1 MALINCPQC
10 GHMISDKAKACPKCG
25 YVLNNEQA
33 KPVEN
38 IDDEES
44 ESQFD
49 DCTPQQGG
57 GLKWILIVLAILVI
71 GGGVGYY
78 FYADNKAKKEIALA
92 AEQARL
98 DSIEAARLDSLRQ
111 DSLRRDSIEFYK
123 FTSPDLIAFDLKG
136 HVKEMD
142 RVGNLF
148 PMPGIIP
155 VDGFTS
161 VTFSY
166 NGEVQFS
173 AESWMRNASRNGNG
187 FLTQGHG
194 KNSSCYVEW
203 NGNNIIRQSYED
215 GRSYKKFSIPTYK
228 DGRIVAYKL
237 TEKRYGKI
245 YSESDATI
253 EYQDFDNYGNWI
265 SCVIKQTSRY
275 PNGTFDRNNN
285 RVPKEPTLKID
296 TLKREITYYTRTNY
310 SDEEK
315 EIKQRNAEFQKREEQ
330 KEQDEKKGPE
340 WINGVWECHEMVDLG
355 YFGRQRANARLSIN
369 RDAQT
374 ISSNNDGMKY
384 NGSYYVSDNTI
395 HFGDWYANLDNY
407 NERIEYGNGIYY
419 RKVSNSP
426 SSSSNSSRSSHS
438 TYNNSSNTT
447 FRTPSDVLSYTSSNS
462 FYNGG
467 DRLRI
472 DFDAVYLNG
481 TALTG
486 APRVTAISGSSA
498 TVVANSPYSGGGT
511 LHFYVNA
518 SRGTITQDGDVYRA
532 R

>member
-1 MALINCPQC
+1 MKRLLILPLALTLVGFVTSSC
-10 GHMISDKAKACPKCG
+10 SSSASKDKER
-25 YVLNNEQA
+25 N
-33 KPVEN
+33 
-38 IDDEES
+38 
-44 ESQFD
+44 
-49 DCTPQQGG
+49 
-57 GLKWILIVLAILVI
+57 
-71 GGGVGYY
+71 
-78 FYADNKAKKEIALA
+78 
-92 AEQARL
+92 
-98 DSIEAARLDSLRQ
+98 DSIAAEAARLDSIRQ
-111 DSLRRDSIEFYK
+111 DSIARRNFITPDLAFNDLHGDVKTCRVKSSDPPSGYSEIFTYDENGKWTNEPVWDEYDKENMPETTKHRKVERNAEGYIIRIYNDYGASCEYESVIWESGKVKTNSISTYKYDNDGLAISREDIREYDSGTDGAVYCNYVLDNMGNWVKRDVIYK
-123 FTSPDLIAFDLKG
+123 FYSI
-136 HVKEMD
+136 
-142 RVGNLF
+142 
-148 PMPGIIP
+148 GIN
-155 VDGFTS
+155 DD
-161 VTFSY
+161 
-166 NGEVQFS
+166 E
-173 AESWMRNASRNGNG
+173 R
-187 FLTQGHG
+187 
-194 KNSSCYVEW
+194 
-203 NGNNIIRQSYED
+203 
-215 GRSYKKFSIPTYK
+215 
-228 DGRIVAYKL
+228 
-237 TEKRYGKI
+237 
-245 YSESDATI
+245 I
-253 EYQDFDNYGNWI
+253 EY
-265 SCVIKQTSRY
+265 SKSTE
-275 PNGTFDRNNN
+275 T
-285 RVPKEPTLKID
+285 
-296 TLKREITYYTRTNY
+296 REITYYKSNNGG
-310 SDEEK
+310 SA
-315 EIKQRNAEFQKREEQ
+315 QRPNNTIQGQALQNLKDFALQ
-330 KEQDEKKGPE
+330 KEQDEKNGPE

-486 APRVTAISGSSA
+486 APRVTDISGSSA

>member
-98 DSIEAARLDSLRQ
+98 DSIEAARLDSIRQ
-111 DSLRRDSIEFYK
+111 DSIARRN
-123 FTSPDLIAFDLKG
+123 FTSPDLAFHDLHG
-136 HVKEMD
+136 DVKKCVVDNNEYETYTFD
-142 RVGNLF
+142 ENGKWTNEPQWDEYDKKYCPDKTKHPRV
-148 PMPGIIP
+148 
-155 VDGFTS
+155 
-161 VTFSY
+161 
-166 NGEVQFS
+166 E
-173 AESWMRNASRNGNG
+173 RNAEG
-187 FLTQGHG
+187 
-194 KNSSCYVEW
+194 Y
-203 NGNNIIRQSYED
+203 IIRIYNECGASCEYESVIWE
-215 GRSYKKFSIPTYK
+215 GGKVKTNSISTYK
-228 DGRIVAYKL
+228 YDNDGLAISREDIREY
-237 TEKRYGKI
+237 
-245 YSESDATI
+245 ESGTDGAV
-253 EYQDFDNYGNWI
+253 YCNYVLDDMGNWI
-265 SCVIKQTSRY
+265 KRDVIYKLYSIDI
-275 PNGTFDRNNN
+275 NDD
-285 RVPKEPTLKID
+285 EKIEYSKSTETRD
-296 TLKREITYYTRTNY
+296 ITYYKSNNGG
-310 SDEEK
+310 SA
-315 EIKQRNAEFQKREEQ
+315 QRPNNTIQGQALQNLKDFAQQ

-340 WINGVWECHEMVDLG
+340 WINGIWECHEMVDLG
-355 YFGRQRANARLSIN
+355 YFGRQRANARLCIDREN
-369 RDAQT
+369 QMV
-374 ISSNNDGMKY
+374 SSNNDGEKY
-384 NGSYYVSDNTI
+384 NGRYTISGNEI
-395 HFGDWYANLDNY
+395 HFGSWYADLDNSR
-407 NERIEYGNGIYY
+407 ERIEFGKGVYY
-419 RKVSNSP
+419 RKVSS
-426 SSSSNSSRSSHS
+426 SYTYGSSSNSCSGSSGSRSSYS
-438 TYNNSSNTT
+438 GSS
-447 FRTPSDVLSYTSSNS
+447 RTSFSSPSDVLSYTSSNS

-472 DFDAVYLNG
+472 GFDAVYLNG

-486 APRVTAISGSSA
+486 APRVTNISGSSA
-498 TVVANSPYSGGGT
+498 TIIASNPYGGRA

-518 SRGTITQDGDVYRA
+518 SSGTITQNGDVYRA

>member
-98 DSIEAARLDSLRQ
+98 DSIEAARLDSIRQ
-111 DSLRRDSIEFYK
+111 DSIARRNFI
-123 FTSPDLIAFDLKG
+123 TPDLAFNDLHGDVKTCRVKSSDSLSGYSEIFTYDEKG
-136 HVKEMD
+136 RWTNEPQWDEYDKEYCPE
-142 RVGNLF
+142 RTKHPKVIRNN
-148 PMPGIIP
+148 
-155 VDGFTS
+155 DGYITRI
-161 VTFSY
+161 Y
-166 NGEVQFS
+166 N
-173 AESWMRNASRNGNG
+173 
-187 FLTQGHG
+187 
-194 KNSSCYVEW
+194 SCDADDE
-203 NGNNIIRQSYED
+203 YED
-215 GRSYKKFSIPTYK
+215 FVWKGDKVTGEGANVEYDEHGFSIYYEFEGWCGKYPSIQTVYY
-228 DGRIVAYKL
+228 DYIV
-237 TEKRYGKI
+237 
-245 YSESDATI
+245 D
-253 EYQDFDNYGNWI
+253 DMGNWVQSSYFSISWDPNYPYGI
-265 SCVIKQTSRY
+265 SCDE
-275 PNGTFDRNNN
+275 GTTTR
-285 RVPKEPTLKID
+285 T
-296 TLKREITYYTRTNY
+296 ITYYKSISQNRIALPNSAIQIQKLQELKAT
-310 SDEEK
+310 
-315 EIKQRNAEFQKREEQ
+315 KQK
-330 KEQDEKKGPE
+330 KEQEDKKGPE

-355 YFGRQRANARLSIN
+355 YFGRQRANARLCIDREN
-369 RDAQT
+369 QMV
-374 ISSNNDGMKY
+374 SSNNDGEKY
-384 NGSYYVSDNTI
+384 KGRYTISGNEI
-395 HFGDWYANLDNY
+395 HFGSWYADLDNSR
-407 NERIEYGNGIYY
+407 ERIEFGKGVYY
-419 RKVSNSP
+419 RKVSS
-426 SSSSNSSRSSHS
+426 SYTYGSSSNSSSGSSGSRSSYS
-438 TYNNSSNTT
+438 GSS
-447 FRTPSDVLSYTSSNS
+447 RTSFSSPSDVLSYTSSNS

-472 DFDAVYLNG
+472 GFDAVYLNG

-486 APRVTAISGSSA
+486 APRVTNISGNSA

-511 LHFYVNA
+511 LRFYVN
-518 SRGTITQDGDVYRA
+518 SSNGTVTQNGDVYRA

>member
-1 MALINCPQC
+1 MKRLLILPLALTLVSFVTSSC
-10 GHMISDKAKACPKCG
+10 SSSASKDKER
-25 YVLNNEQA
+25 N
-33 KPVEN
+33 
-38 IDDEES
+38 
-44 ESQFD
+44 
-49 DCTPQQGG
+49 
-57 GLKWILIVLAILVI
+57 
-71 GGGVGYY
+71 
-78 FYADNKAKKEIALA
+78 
-92 AEQARL
+92 
-98 DSIEAARLDSLRQ
+98 DSIAAEAARLDSIRQ
-111 DSLRRDSIEFYK
+111 DSIARRNFITPDLAFNDLHGDVKTCRVKSSDSPSGYSEIFTYDENGKWTNEPVWDEYDKENMPETTKHRKVERNAEGYIIRIYNDYGASCEYESVIWESGKVKTNSISTYKYDNDGLVISREDIREYDSGTDGAVYCNYVLDDMGNWVKRDVIYK
-123 FTSPDLIAFDLKG
+123 FYSI
-136 HVKEMD
+136 
-142 RVGNLF
+142 
-148 PMPGIIP
+148 GIN
-155 VDGFTS
+155 DD
-161 VTFSY
+161 
-166 NGEVQFS
+166 E
-173 AESWMRNASRNGNG
+173 R
-187 FLTQGHG
+187 
-194 KNSSCYVEW
+194 
-203 NGNNIIRQSYED
+203 
-215 GRSYKKFSIPTYK
+215 
-228 DGRIVAYKL
+228 
-237 TEKRYGKI
+237 
-245 YSESDATI
+245 I
-253 EYQDFDNYGNWI
+253 EYSKSTETRD
-265 SCVIKQTSRY
+265 
-275 PNGTFDRNNN
+275 
-285 RVPKEPTLKID
+285 
-296 TLKREITYYTRTNY
+296 ITYYKSNNGG
-310 SDEEK
+310 SA
-315 EIKQRNAEFQKREEQ
+315 QRPNNTIQGQALQNLKDFAQQ

-426 SSSSNSSRSSHS
+426 SSSSNSSRSSHI

-486 APRVTAISGSSA
+486 APRVTNISGSRA
-498 TVVANSPYSGGGT
+498 TVVANSPYSGGGA

-518 SRGTITQDGDVYRA
+518 SNGTVTQNGDVYRA

>member
-1 MALINCPQC
+1 MKRLLILPLALTLVSFVTSSC
-10 GHMISDKAKACPKCG
+10 SSSASKDKER
-25 YVLNNEQA
+25 N
-33 KPVEN
+33 
-38 IDDEES
+38 
-44 ESQFD
+44 
-49 DCTPQQGG
+49 
-57 GLKWILIVLAILVI
+57 
-71 GGGVGYY
+71 
-78 FYADNKAKKEIALA
+78 
-92 AEQARL
+92 
-98 DSIEAARLDSLRQ
+98 DSIAAEAARLDSIRQ
-111 DSLRRDSIEFYK
+111 DSIARRNFITPDLAFNDLHGDVKTCRVKSSDSPSGYSEIFTYDENGKWTNEPVWDEYDKENMPETTKHRKVERNAEGYIIRIYNDYGASCEYESVIWESGKVKTNSISTYKYDNDGLVISREDIREYDSGTDGAVYCNYVLDDMGNWVKRDVIYK
-123 FTSPDLIAFDLKG
+123 FYSI
-136 HVKEMD
+136 
-142 RVGNLF
+142 
-148 PMPGIIP
+148 GIN
-155 VDGFTS
+155 DD
-161 VTFSY
+161 
-166 NGEVQFS
+166 E
-173 AESWMRNASRNGNG
+173 R
-187 FLTQGHG
+187 
-194 KNSSCYVEW
+194 
-203 NGNNIIRQSYED
+203 
-215 GRSYKKFSIPTYK
+215 
-228 DGRIVAYKL
+228 
-237 TEKRYGKI
+237 
-245 YSESDATI
+245 I
-253 EYQDFDNYGNWI
+253 EYSKSTETRD
-265 SCVIKQTSRY
+265 
-275 PNGTFDRNNN
+275 
-285 RVPKEPTLKID
+285 
-296 TLKREITYYTRTNY
+296 ITYYKSNNGG
-310 SDEEK
+310 SA
-315 EIKQRNAEFQKREEQ
+315 QRPNNTIQGQALQNLKDFAQQ

-486 APRVTAISGSSA
+486 APRVTNISGSRA
-498 TVVANSPYSGGGT
+498 TVVANSPYSGGGA

-518 SRGTITQDGDVYRA
+518 SNGTVTQNGDVYRA

>member
-1 MALINCPQC
+1 ML
-10 GHMISDKAKACPKCG
+10 
-25 YVLNNEQA
+25 
-33 KPVEN
+33 
-38 IDDEES
+38 
-44 ESQFD
+44 
-49 DCTPQQGG
+49 
-57 GLKWILIVLAILVI
+57 
-71 GGGVGYY
+71 VGYTTSSCSSS
-78 FYADNKAKKEIALA
+78 ASKDKERNDSIA
-92 AEQARL
+92 AETARL
-98 DSIEAARLDSLRQ
+98 DSIRQ
-111 DSLRRDSIEFYK
+111 DSIARRNFITPDLAFNDLHGDVKTCEVKSSDSPSGYSEIFTYDESGKWTNEPVWDEYDKENMPETTKHRKVERDAEGYIIRIYNDYGASCEYESVIWEGGKVKTNSISTYKYDNDGLAISREDIREYDSGTDGAVYCDYVLDDMGNWVKRDVIYKFYSIGINDDESIEYSK
-123 FTSPDLIAFDLKG
+123 ST
-136 HVKEMD
+136 E
-142 RVGNLF
+142 
-148 PMPGIIP
+148 
-155 VDGFTS
+155 
-161 VTFSY
+161 
-166 NGEVQFS
+166 
-173 AESWMRNASRNGNG
+173 
-187 FLTQGHG
+187 
-194 KNSSCYVEW
+194 
-203 NGNNIIRQSYED
+203 IRD
-215 GRSYKKFSIPTYK
+215 
-228 DGRIVAYKL
+228 
-237 TEKRYGKI
+237 
-245 YSESDATI
+245 
-253 EYQDFDNYGNWI
+253 
-265 SCVIKQTSRY
+265 
-275 PNGTFDRNNN
+275 
-285 RVPKEPTLKID
+285 
-296 TLKREITYYTRTNY
+296 ITYYKSNNGGNT
-310 SDEEK
+310 
-315 EIKQRNAEFQKREEQ
+315 QRPNNTIQEQ
-330 KEQDEKKGPE
+330 ALQNLKDFAQRKEQDEKNGPE

>member
-1 MALINCPQC
+1 MKRLLILPLSLTLVGFVTSSC
-10 GHMISDKAKACPKCG
+10 SSSASKDKER
-25 YVLNNEQA
+25 N
-33 KPVEN
+33 
-38 IDDEES
+38 
-44 ESQFD
+44 
-49 DCTPQQGG
+49 
-57 GLKWILIVLAILVI
+57 
-71 GGGVGYY
+71 
-78 FYADNKAKKEIALA
+78 
-92 AEQARL
+92 
-98 DSIEAARLDSLRQ
+98 DSIAAEAARLDSIRQ
-111 DSLRRDSIEFYK
+111 DSIARRNFITPDLAFNDLHGDVKTCRVKSSNSPSGYSEIFTYDENGKWTNEPVWDEYDKENMPETTKHQKVERNAEGYIIRIYNDYGASCEYESVIWESGKVKTNSISTYKYDNDGLAISREDIREYDSGTDGAVYCNYVLDNMGNWVKRDVIYK
-123 FTSPDLIAFDLKG
+123 FYSI
-136 HVKEMD
+136 
-142 RVGNLF
+142 
-148 PMPGIIP
+148 GIN
-155 VDGFTS
+155 DD
-161 VTFSY
+161 
-166 NGEVQFS
+166 E
-173 AESWMRNASRNGNG
+173 R
-187 FLTQGHG
+187 
-194 KNSSCYVEW
+194 
-203 NGNNIIRQSYED
+203 
-215 GRSYKKFSIPTYK
+215 
-228 DGRIVAYKL
+228 
-237 TEKRYGKI
+237 
-245 YSESDATI
+245 I
-253 EYQDFDNYGNWI
+253 EY
-265 SCVIKQTSRY
+265 SKSTE
-275 PNGTFDRNNN
+275 T
-285 RVPKEPTLKID
+285 
-296 TLKREITYYTRTNY
+296 REITYYKSNNGG
-310 SDEEK
+310 SA
-315 EIKQRNAEFQKREEQ
+315 QRPNNTIQGQALQNLRDFAQQ

-340 WINGVWECHEMVDLG
+340 WINGIWECHEMVDLG